1 MTIRIDH
8 LFKSYGANL
17 VLDDV
22 SVDFRA
28 GAITGLLGPNGAG
41 KTTLVS
47 ILMGIIA
54 KDRGRVL
61 IDGLDLDRDRDRI
74 QARASIVP
82 QSFAFYPT
90 LTARENLEYFG
101 ALYGFKGRRLKAR
114 MDAAIDAG
122 SLQSFLGKRA
132 AELSGGMKRRL
143 NLSIGLLNEPAIL
156 YLDEPTVG
164 VDAQSRSYLLER
176 IDRINRERG
185 TTILYASHYMEEI
198 EQISQDIAII
208 DGGRII
214 LHDRKE
220 DILARRGAVTLTLDR
235 LTGALREAL
244 GRVAGLRVEAETLVL
259 DRREDLNGTLAGLFD
274 LFARHGAEVRTLN
287 WGNGHLEA
295 LFLELTERTLRDE

>member
-1 MTIRIDH
+1 MTIRVDH

-47 ILMGIIA
+47 ILMGIVA
-54 KDRGRVL
+54 RDRGGVL
-61 IDGLDLDRDRDRI
+61 VDGLDLDRDRDRI

-143 NLSIGLLNEPAIL
+143 NLAIGLLNEPAIL

-198 EQISQDIAII
+198 EQISHDIAII

-235 LTGALREAL
+235 LPGTLKEAL
-244 GRVAGLRVEAETLVL
+244 DRVAGLRVEAETLVL
-259 DRREDLNGTLAGLFD
+259 DRHEDLNRTLAGLFD
-274 LFARHGAEVRTLN
+274 LLARHRAEVRTLN

>member
-1 MTIRIDH
+1 MTIRVEH

-17 VLDDV
+17 VLNDV
-22 SVDFRA
+22 SLDSRA

-47 ILMGIIA
+47 ILMGIVA
-54 KDRGRVL
+54 RDRGRVL

-74 QARASIVP
+74 QSRASIVP

-143 NLSIGLLNEPAIL
+143 NLAVGLLNEPAIL

-198 EQISQDIAII
+198 EQISHDIAII

-235 LTGALREAL
+235 LPGTLKEAL
-244 GRVAGLRVEAETLVL
+244 DRVAGLRVEAETLVL
-259 DRREDLNGTLAGLFD
+259 DRHEDLNRTLAGLFD
-274 LFARHGAEVRTLN
+274 LLARHRAEVRTLN

>member
-1 MTIRIDH
+1 MTIRVDH
-8 LFKSYGANL
+8 LFKSYGDNL

-22 SVDFRA
+22 SLDFRA

-90 LTARENLEYFG
+90 LTTRENLEYFG
-101 ALYGFKGRRLKAR
+101 ALYGFKGRRLETR

-143 NLSIGLLNEPAIL
+143 NLAIGLLNEPATL

-198 EQISQDIAII
+198 EQISHDIAII
-208 DGGRII
+208 DAGRII

-235 LTGALREAL
+235 LPGTLKEAL
-244 GRVAGLRVEAETLVL
+244 ERVAGLRVEAETLVL
-259 DRREDLNGTLAGLFD
+259 DRNEDLNRTLAGLFD
-274 LFARHGAEVRTLN
+274 LLARHGAEVRALN

>member
-1 MTIRIDH
+1 
-8 LFKSYGANL
+8 
-17 VLDDV
+17 
-22 SVDFRA
+22 
-28 GAITGLLGPNGAG
+28 
-41 KTTLVS
+41 
-47 ILMGIIA
+47 
-54 KDRGRVL
+54 
-61 IDGLDLDRDRDRI
+61 
-74 QARASIVP
+74 
-82 QSFAFYPT
+82 
-90 LTARENLEYFG
+90 
-101 ALYGFKGRRLKAR
+101 
-114 MDAAIDAG
+114 
-122 SLQSFLGKRA
+122 
-132 AELSGGMKRRL
+132 
-143 NLSIGLLNEPAIL
+143 
-156 YLDEPTVG
+156 
-164 VDAQSRSYLLER
+164 
-176 IDRINRERG
+176 
-185 TTILYASHYMEEI
+185 MEEI

>member
-1 MTIRIDH
+1 MTIRVEH

-17 VLDDV
+17 VLNDV
-22 SVDFRA
+22 SLDFRA

-47 ILMGIIA
+47 ILMGIVA
-54 KDRGRVL
+54 RDRGRVL

-74 QARASIVP
+74 QSRASIVP

-143 NLSIGLLNEPAIL
+143 NLAVGLLNEPAIL

-198 EQISQDIAII
+198 EQISHDIAII

-235 LTGALREAL
+235 LPGTLKEAL
-244 GRVAGLRVEAETLVL
+244 DRVAGLRVEAETLVL
-259 DRREDLNGTLAGLFD
+259 DRHEDLNRTLAGLFD
-274 LFARHGAEVRTLN
+274 LLARHRAEVRTLN